1 MNTFIKTLIV
11 VVALGLLVPAISTPA
26 GAQMGSQTDHKTAQQ
41 MEGEVKSADG
51 IKGRLKITPSKS
63 MLDLYLTDAAT
74 DKPITKAKVRA
85 VITMPDGKK
94 VEKDLMG
101 MKMGGEFSFMNSAD
115 LSLKGKYTF
124 DVTAEIGK
132 KKVTFPFTYEVR

>member
-1 MNTFIKTLIV
+1 MKTFIKTLIV
-11 VVALGLLVPAISTPA
+11 VVALGLLAPVLSTPA
-26 GAQMGSQTDHKTAQQ
+26 AAQTDHKTAQQ
-41 MEGEVKSADG
+41 MEGEVKSANG

-74 DKPITKAKVRA
+74 DKSITKAKVRA

-94 VEKDLMG
+94 VENDLMG
-101 MKMGGEFSFMNSAD
+101 MKMGAEFSFMNTAD

-124 DVTAEIGK
+124 DVSAEVGK
-132 KKVTFPFTYEVR
+132 KNW

>member
-1 MNTFIKTLIV
+1 MKTFLKTLIV
-11 VVALGLLVPAISTPA
+11 VIALGLLAPAISTPA
-26 GAQMGSQTDHKTAQQ
+26 AAQTDHKTAQQ

-74 DKPITKAKVRA
+74 DKPVTKAKVRA

-94 VEKDLMG
+94 AEKDLMG

-115 LSLKGKYTF
+115 LSLKGKYTLE
-124 DVTAEIGK
+124 VTAQVGK
-132 KKVTFPFTYEVR
+132 KKVTFPYTYEVK